1 MEKRLQMDM
10 QRKLRE
16 RQLRLNREQD
26 ELQQKLEKQRE
37 KIREAEDGASCAV
50 PAAAA
55 TTAPTTTTATTL
67 LTNGTV
73 PTRSRTPIS
82 LTLPLKSS
90 ANSLTTVTSTVQN
103 QSKSAS
109 KLPPRP
115 WDYDDYY
122 YQDKDGN
129 WQNEYDDEGYEFDP
143 NVYEDED
150 EYYGEN
156 GVVEEA
162 GKPLSSTKSSLKSS
176 RKSRD
181 DIQMNHRSFRVH
193 RNAHIKQTQC

>member
-16 RQLRLNREQD
+16 RQQRLNREQD

-37 KIREAEDGASCAV
+37 KIREAEEDGASFVA

-55 TTAPTTTTATTL
+55 TTAPATTTATTL

-90 ANSLTTVTSTVQN
+90 ANSLTTVTSSVQK
-103 QSKSAS
+103 QTKSAS

-129 WQNEYDDEGYEFDP
+129 WQNEYDDEGYQFDP

-156 GVVEEA
+156 GVVED
-162 GKPLSSTKSSLKSS
+162 STKSSLKSS

-181 DIQMNHRSFRVH
+181 DIQMNQSYNQVM
-193 RNAHIKQTQC
+193 